1 MGIAQLLR
9 QEGREEGRE
18 EGRKSECMALI
29 NRQLRR
35 KLGLQPTLEQLLSK
49 LPALSLEALEDL
61 ADALLDFQELSDLQT
76 WLDER
81 GG

>member
-9 QEGREEGRE
+9 QEGREEGHE

-49 LPALSLEALEDL
+49 LPALSLETLEDL
-61 ADALLDFQELSDLQT
+61 ADALLDFQELNDLQA
-76 WLDER
+76 WLDEH